1 MKKLQF
7 INQSKIKNEYPEED
21 KVKEMIQNKKHRK
34 TLVQPIK
41 IKGFEINDDEK
52 NNIKDNIKYSIQRNN
67 NSKKKTGKTTSLKNK
82 KKSNILSNEFK

>member
-1 MKKLQF
+1 MH
-7 INQSKIKNEYPEED
+7 
-21 KVKEMIQNKKHRK
+21 NKKHRK

-52 NNIKDNIKYSIQRNN
+52 NNIKDNINNKYSIQRNN

-82 KKSNILSNEFK
+82 KKSNILRNEFK